1 MGVITD
7 KKNKPFNP
15 RGNDQSPLAFN
26 KAAIYSGKALDFDGV
41 NDVVTT
47 TYTSGFTG
55 AQEFTYCAYI
65 NTDNTAPTQAIVH
78 GNETVGWGLQSLWIE
93 NNKILFYAGT
103 GSASTSQVA
112 SETLEPN
119 KWYFIVGT
127 HTPTENKI
135 YLNGVLNGTA
145 TAANLTAA
153 PQAIKVGAY
162 ANASLPFNG
171 EITNVKVFNTAL
183 TPAQVADLY
192 NFPEKIVPTG
202 VANTALKLWLPM
214 QEGAGTTAYDGIPVG
229 FTEDIVTG
237 FTNGT
242 TYPLDSFVSSG
253 DDITTA
259 IKTSG
264 FGGCVS
270 NGHTYYNGQKV
281 KVKFTYQKNSGDD
294 LRVLFSSFVTGAG
307 TAISNIQNV
316 SASGEFEHTFTMTAD
331 GVAYLQ
337 LGTGNAGHSINA
349 VITDV
354 YVSPNVSANHGT
366 ISGATYVHG
375 IGAPVAQ
382 TAVIDWNKLY
392 DFDGSDLASV
402 GTYLDTTGTKTYK
415 VHFNSHDV
423 TRADQQIFQFWN
435 NTDAIGVSGT
445 INFSGSNSGVLGI
458 RGYSS
463 ASFDKTSWSGLTNN
477 TFYELEFTVN
487 WDTESIS
494 SATLNGAA
502 SDGTQSSRLNTS
514 NNGLYLGAG
523 IGAFHLVGII
533 NYFEV
538 VGDDKWTN
546 ASGFKSE
553 SGSYDMT
560 ITGSPT
566 QILAPQGLT
575 ADRDI
580 TGVNLFENVRK
591 QGALNLDGNSWAEV
605 HDNESIDFGTGS
617 FTLEAW
623 ARAKY
628 VSQGSAVNAIFT
640 LGGDSASNEA
650 IYINSSPAIKFEYNG
665 DTTGTG
671 TETEGDWVH
680 IVGTYD
686 ETNATLYINGSQN
699 AQNTRTAADITNTLV
714 KQIGRDSTTF
724 RYYNDQIAQPRIYN
738 RALTAEEI
746 QRNYDAGKNTYTN

>member
-1 MGVITD
+1 MNITNGAITLACYARLD
-7 KKNKPFNP
+7 STAANGHFFRQENGTP
-15 RGNDQSPLAFN
+15 RILFAYQSGLDGIAFGTYDGSAYSELDVAFEPSE
-26 KAAIYSGKALDFDGV
+26 KSAIT
-41 NDVVTT
+41 NDVCFVV
-47 TYTSGFTG
+47 
-55 AQEFTYCAYI
+55 A
-65 NTDNTAPTQAIVH
+65 TQDT
-78 GNETVGWGLQSLWIE
+78 N
-93 NNKILFYAGT
+93 GT
-103 GSASTSQVA
+103 RA
-112 SETLEPN
+112 
-119 KWYFIVGT
+119 
-127 HTPTENKI
+127 I
-135 YLNGVLNGTA
+135 YLNGVLIGSDTRAQGITCANTRDLNIGSNNSTEVWNGLI
-145 TAANLTAA
+145 ANAKIFDVALTAA
-153 PQAIKVGAY
+153 QI
-162 ANASLPFNG
+162 
-171 EITNVKVFNTAL
+171 
-183 TPAQVADLY
+183 ADLY
-192 NFPEKIVPTG
+192 NNPEKIVPTG